1 MFTRVGDV
9 VNAAVMLLVVGADY
23 AVVDDE
29 RAIVVGRQVAPD
41 HEDALKIEKHQ
52 VR

>member
-9 VNAAVMLLVVGADY
+9 VDAAVVLLVVGADD

-29 RAIVVGRQVAPD
+29 RAVVVRRQVAPD
-41 HEDALKIEKHQ
+41 YEDALENGETPK
-52 VR
+52 

>member
-41 HEDALKIEKHQ
+41 NKDALKIEKHQ